1 MNRVRSHLLWVALV
15 TVLALAV
22 LSGCGTVDLDVTL
35 EPEEQFEIETT
46 TTIPVAALAL
56 LGGEA
61 ALEQQLEESVEQ
73 ATAENMTMKWREVRA
88 PSSSEVAYVITVAG
102 TGYSSLSDLGMTVE
116 PIEYDGRDALSFS
129 FDSYNLSS
137 EMEFETLT
145 LHAGEVL
152 ETSGEQT
159 GRGTVVWENPSG
171 TLTAVVT
178 PASQSNTSLIVVLA
192 VVAVAAIAAFVLYRM
207 VRSRRPT
214 PATVATEAG
223 ATEADVAPSYPAS
236 VCGQCGAPL
245 QPGAKFCMQCGQ
257 PISSQ

>member
-1 MNRVRSHLLWVALV
+1 MNGVRSSLLWVPLVIVFALV
-15 TVLALAV
+15 V
-22 LSGCGTVDLDVTL
+22 LSSCGTADLDVTL
-35 EPEEQFEIETT
+35 QPEEQFEIEMTAT
-46 TTIPVAALAL
+46 APVSALAL
-56 LGGEA
+56 LGGEE
-61 ALEQQLEESVEQ
+61 ALEQQLEESAE
-73 ATAENMTMKWREVRA
+73 AAAAENIALTWRKARA
-88 PSSSEVAYVITVAG
+88 PSSGEVAYVITMTGA
-102 TGYSSLSDLGMTVE
+102 GYSMLSNLGMLVE

-129 FDSYNLSS
+129 FDSNYVSS
-137 EMEFETLT
+137 ESMEFEALT

-152 ETSGEQT
+152 ETNGEQT

-171 TLTAVVT
+171 TLTAIVT

-207 VRSRRPT
+207 VRSRRPA

-223 ATEADVAPSYPAS
+223 GAPSYPAS

-257 PISSQ
+257 PTASQ